1 MVSPVCETYEPGATG
16 AGAVVRELLLH
27 GDDAIAPVTE
37 ALLMAADRAQHVA
50 EIVVPALERG
60 EWVVSDRYLPSSLVY
75 QGVVRGLGV
84 DTVRTM
90 NGAAITGA
98 SPDLVVVL
106 TVPEE
111 QARARRRTT
120 PDRLE
125 AEGGDFHDAV
135 AQAYLKLAGDGGL
148 GAWSTA
154 PATSTPSPRVSAP
167 CSSRCWQD
175 DRRYGG
181 SARAAPDG
189 TGSSDRTGPLRCCG
203 ARRSVPRTRTS
214 SLDRAA
220 PVWRRRRV
228 ASRRR

>member
-1 MVSPVCETYEPGATG
+1 MTAAGRAPKRPAPRASFARVVSRCARRTSPARPEPVRWSASSSCTAT
-16 AGAVVRELLLH
+16 H
-27 GDDAIAPVTE
+27 AIAPVTE

-50 EIVVPALERG
+50 EVVVPALERG

-84 DTVRTM
+84 DAVRTM
-90 NGAAITGA
+90 NGAAIAGA

-135 AQAYLKLAGDGGL
+135 AQAYLKLA
-148 GAWSTA
+148 
-154 PATSTPSPRVSAP
+154 ATEGWAVV
-167 CSSRCWQD
+167 
-175 DRRYGG
+175 
-181 SARAAPDG
+181 DG
-189 TGSSDRTGPLRCCG
+189 TGDVDTVA
-203 ARRSVPRTRTS
+203 ARVRSVLEP
-214 SLDRAA
+214 LLAG
-220 PVWRRRRV
+220 
-228 ASRRR
+228 

>member
-1 MVSPVCETYEPGATG
+1 MTRGRFVVFEGGDGSGKSTQAARAAGELRARGVTVCETYEPGATG
-16 AGAVVRELLLH
+16 AGAVMRELVLH
-27 GDDAIAPVTE
+27 GDHAISPVTE

-50 EIVVPALERG
+50 EVVVPALERG

-135 AQAYLKLAGDGGL
+135 AQAYLKLA
-148 GAWSTA
+148 
-154 PATSTPSPRVSAP
+154 ATEGWAVV
-167 CSSRCWQD
+167 
-175 DRRYGG
+175 
-181 SARAAPDG
+181 DG
-189 TGSSDRTGPLRCCG
+189 TGDVDTVA
-203 ARRSVPRTRTS
+203 ARVRSVLEP
-214 SLDRAA
+214 LLAG
-220 PVWRRRRV
+220 
-228 ASRRR
+228 